1 MLTDLEKTIICDRDE
16 AIRDVTDK
24 AKNDPTGFIRDWG
37 SSRDLCDYECH
48 LLDKEEAVYRA
59 MRNAVDAIDGRA
71 EAMLS
76 EIRTASVRSVP
87 RKISCFVHHD
97 DKMAICRVY
106 VNGEEF
112 KGESVGF
119 GRKNDTAALTN
130 ALNKSNA
137 VLNILF
143 NAVVSGKTFRR
154 GVSNE
159 TIPEFCACDTYGD
172 ICEVFDIL
180 GYSNNSFNADGDICI
195 VFRKEE

>member
-1 MLTDLEKTIICDRDE
+1 MLTDLEKTIIRDRDE

-24 AKNDPTGFIRDWG
+24 AKSDPDGFIRDW
-37 SSRDLCDYECH
+37 SSTDAFYYKAGK
-48 LLDKEEAVYRA
+48 LDKEEAVYRPL
-59 MRNAVDAIDGRA
+59 RNAVDAIDGRA
-71 EAMLS
+71 ESMLS
-76 EIRTASVRSVP
+76 EIRTASVRSIP

-106 VNGEEF
+106 VNGYEF

-137 VLNILF
+137 VLNVLF
-143 NAVVSGKTFRR
+143 KAVESGKTFRR
-154 GVSNE
+154 GVSNK

-172 ICEVFDIL
+172 IREVFGIL
-180 GYSNNSFNADGDICI
+180 GYSSDSFDANGDICI
-195 VFRKEE
+195 VFRKKD

>member
-1 MLTDLEKTIICDRDE
+1 MLTDLEKTIIRDRDE

-24 AKNDPTGFIRDWG
+24 AKSDPNGFIRDW
-37 SSRDLCDYECH
+37 SSTDAFYYEVGK
-48 LLDKEEAVYRA
+48 LDKEEAVYRA

-76 EIRTASVRSVP
+76 EIRTASVRSIP

-97 DKMAICRVY
+97 DKIAICRVY

-119 GRKNDTAALTN
+119 GRKSDVAALTN

-159 TIPEFCACDTYGD
+159 TIPEFRACDTYRD

-180 GYSNNSFNADGDICI
+180 GYSHDSFNAYGDVCI

>member
-37 SSRDLCDYECH
+37 SFRDLCDYECH
-48 LLDKEEAVYRA
+48 LLDREEAVYRA

-76 EIRTASVRSVP
+76 EIRTASVRSIP

-143 NAVVSGKTFRR
+143 NSLL
-154 GVSNE
+154 
-159 TIPEFCACDTYGD
+159 I
-172 ICEVFDIL
+172 IL
-180 GYSNNSFNADGDICI
+180 ILKISPLGTTWHKNSDNSPFQQINSRLALP
-195 VFRKEE
+195 FPALTLFFLPPTAE